1 MFKIIILYEVVFIIF
16 WNVLYFANGDFNS
29 WVGDQFLAA
38 LYTFLSTMA
47 LGLTVVYII
56 YVTAKLSGFL
66 DKIRSTK
73 DPRRGITII
82 FVTLA
87 TCFSWIIYFY
97 FKIFI

>member
-73 DPRRGITII
+73 DPRRAVSYTHL
-82 FVTLA
+82 TLP
-87 TCFSWIIYFY
+87 TKRIV
-97 FKIFI
+97 

>member
-73 DPRRGITII
+73 DPRRDIGCLLYTSPSPRD
-82 FVTLA
+82 VL
-87 TCFSWIIYFY
+87 
-97 FKIFI
+97 

>member
-1 MFKIIILYEVVFIIF
+1 MYKIIILYEVVFIIF

-29 WVGDQFLAA
+29 WVGGQFLTA

-66 DKIRSTK
+66 GKIRNTK
-73 DPRRGITII
+73 DPRRDIGHQ
-82 FVTLA
+82 
-87 TCFSWIIYFY
+87 
-97 FKIFI
+97 

>member
-73 DPRRGITII
+73 DPRSCLLYTSD
-82 FVTLA
+82 A
-87 TCFSWIIYFY
+87 ADE
-97 FKIFI
+97 

>member
-16 WNVLYFANGDFNS
+16 WNVLYFANGDFNT
-29 WVGDQFLAA
+29 WVGGQFLTA

-66 DKIRSTK
+66 DKIRNTK
-73 DPRRGITII
+73 D
-82 FVTLA
+82 L
-87 TCFSWIIYFY
+87 
-97 FKIFI
+97 